1 MSYDIR
7 EMPPQVSAGLL
18 EKAARAETATIGHRR
33 HLGFVDKAIQGV
45 LSTGAFPVQRIAGT
59 AVTLALP
66 GQDSTLLHHVIQF
79 LRPGDVLVIDR
90 LGDHK
95 HACLGGGVAA
105 AIKATGCA
113 GVVIDGPCTDL
124 PEIEDLALPVWCRG
138 VAPITTRLYDIGG
151 SFNVPVCCGGAVVTP
166 GDLLI
171 ADFSGVL
178 VMPPAEAES
187 DIDWALGKQ
196 EGELEGHK
204 RLLAGEKLG
213 ERTGASAM
221 VAAKLGA

>member
-1 MSYDIR
+1 
-7 EMPPQVSAGLL
+7 MPDQVDGGLL
-18 EKAARAETATIGHRR
+18 AKAERAETATIGHRR
-33 HLGFVDKAIQGV
+33 HMGFVDKDIQCV
-45 LSTGAFPVQRIAGT
+45 LPREIFPKQRTAGT

-66 GQDSTLLHHVIQF
+66 GQDSTLLHHVIEF
-79 LRPGDVLVIDR
+79 LRPGDILVIDR

-105 AIKATGCA
+105 AIKASGCRA
-113 GVVIDGPCTDL
+113 VMIDGPCTDL

-151 SFNVPVCCGGAVVTP
+151 SFNVPVCCGGAVVNP
-166 GDLLI
+166 GDLVV
-171 ADFSGVL
+171 ADFSGAL
-178 VMPPAEAES
+178 VMPPAEAEG

-221 VAAKLGA
+221 VRAKL